1 MIQSAQKTFIKINI
15 TIITI
20 IVILH
25 FLLTEGFLCIQKNQ
39 LVSGITIYNT
49 IQYIIKFSVIC
60 SVLSCVN
67 ILMYFRENLNV
78 KGRRGVKVRD
88 EDETELK
95 LSQMFVR
102 FRFVQSTGKWI
113 WEDPSELDSKEKHT
127 HFNWVWYISRSVV
140 YLAQC

>member
-102 FRFVQSTGKWI
+102 FRFVQSTGK
-113 WEDPSELDSKEKHT
+113 
-127 HFNWVWYISRSVV
+127 
-140 YLAQC
+140 